1 MLPRCNP
8 LVNLFPF
15 ARPPIFFSDSRLA
28 TSLLTRHAS
37 PGRMSSMSTSRI
49 VEARIEIPMG
59 SRNKYEVDEKTG
71 RIKLD
76 RVLYSSVYYP
86 AEYGFV
92 EDTRYLDGDPLDIL
106 VFTSAPTF
114 PGCYVDCRIIGGMDM
129 IDCGKPDVKILAV
142 NIGDPRYE
150 HVNNLEDLP
159 PHYLQEIQNFFLTYK
174 TLQNKKTEVG
184 DFFGVETACRI
195 LDASIERF
203 AAELR

>member
-1 MLPRCNP
+1 MLRFNGMSMPR
-8 LVNLFPF
+8 V
-15 ARPPIFFSDSRLA
+15 
-28 TSLLTRHAS
+28 
-37 PGRMSSMSTSRI
+37 

-71 RIKLD
+71 HIKLD

-92 EDTRYLDGDPLDIL
+92 ENTRYLDGDPIDIL

-129 IDCGKPDVKILAV
+129 IDGGKPDVKILAV
-142 NIGDPRYE
+142 NVGDPRYD
-150 HVNNLEDLP
+150 HINKLEDLP

-174 TLQNKKTEVG
+174 TLQHKKTEVG
-184 DFFGVETACRI
+184 DFFGVEQACRI
-195 LDASIERF
+195 LDASIARWEN
-203 AAELR
+203 EQLRSPN

>member
-1 MLPRCNP
+1 MR
-8 LVNLFPF
+8 V
-15 ARPPIFFSDSRLA
+15 
-28 TSLLTRHAS
+28 
-37 PGRMSSMSTSRI
+37 

-71 RIKLD
+71 KIKLD

-92 EDTRYLDGDPLDIL
+92 EETRYLDGDPLDIL

-129 IDCGKPDVKILAV
+129 IDCGEPDVKILAV
-142 NIGDPRYE
+142 NVGDPRYE
-150 HVNNLEDLP
+150 HINTVQDLS

-184 DFFGVETACRI
+184 DFFSVEKAIAI
-195 LDASIERF
+195 LDESIARYKVE
-203 AAELR
+203 ESK

>member
-1 MLPRCNP
+1 MG
-8 LVNLFPF
+8 
-15 ARPPIFFSDSRLA
+15 I
-28 TSLLTRHAS
+28 
-37 PGRMSSMSTSRI
+37 MSTPRI

-150 HVNNLEDLP
+150 HVNTLEDLP

-195 LDASIERF
+195 LDASIERY
-203 AAELR
+203 AAESC